1 MSTDFLKAKSLKV
14 DGSQLHARATVPL
27 NASKSETN
35 RALMIQALSGNPI
48 QLQNLAIARD
58 SQTMQRLVS
67 QPDLDP
73 WDVLDAGTTM
83 RFLTAYLA
91 LQQHTKTIT
100 GTPRM
105 QQRPI
110 NPLVDALRALGADIQ
125 YLNNEHYPPLKITGM
140 KSQLTHNIRIP
151 GNISSQY
158 ISALLMIGPL
168 LPEGITIELTSEVFS
183 RPYIEMTL
191 GLMGHFGI
199 AHQWEGRHIAIA
211 PQEYQSGHYTIESD
225 WSGASYWYSIAA
237 LSGKSTITLQ
247 GLREKSWQGDQEI
260 ARIMER
266 LGVVTSYT
274 HYGVVLLPGKA
285 HKEVSLDFRECP
297 DLAQTVMAV
306 ASVKGT
312 RLHMT
317 GLESLKIKETDRIL
331 AMQTELAKIGG
342 ELIEGKGEWTLI
354 PGGDQ
359 FADNVVFDTY
369 EDHRMAMALAP
380 LGIIKPVTIE
390 EPNVV
395 VKSYPDYWSHL
406 DAVGF
411 SLQGND

>member
-1 MSTDFLKAKSLKV
+1 MSIDFLKAKALTV
-14 DGSQLHARATVPL
+14 DGRQLHTKASVPL

-48 QLQNLAIARD
+48 TLNNLAIARD
-58 SQTMQRLVS
+58 SQTMQKLVS
-67 QPDLDP
+67 QPQLDP

-83 RFLTAYLA
+83 RFLTAFLA
-91 LQQHTKTIT
+91 MQQDTKTIT
-100 GTPRM
+100 GTARM

-110 NPLVDALRALGADIQ
+110 NPLVDALRTLGAEIE
-125 YLNNEHYPPLKITGM
+125 YLKNENYPPLKITGM
-140 KSQLTHNIRIP
+140 KSQLTRKISIP

-168 LPEGITIELTSEVFS
+168 LPEGIEIELTSEVYS

-191 GLMGHFGI
+191 GLMAHFGVTHEWTGQTI
-199 AHQWEGRHIAIA
+199 SIA
-211 PQEYQSGHYTIESD
+211 PQEYQSDRYTIESD

-237 LSGKSTITLQ
+237 LSGKSTITLG
-247 GLREKSWQGDQEI
+247 GLKEKSFQGDQEI
-260 ARIMER
+260 AWIMER
-266 LGVVTSYT
+266 LGVTTSYT

-285 HKEVSLDFRECP
+285 NKQVSLDFRECP

-312 RLHMT
+312 KLHMT

-331 AMQTELAKIGG
+331 AMQKELAKIGG
-342 ELIEGKGEWTLI
+342 ELIENGNEWTLI

-380 LGIIKPVTIE
+380 LGIVKPVVIQ
-390 EPNVV
+390 EPGVV
-395 VKSYPDYWSHL
+395 VKSYPDYWAHL

-411 SLQGND
+411 SLGGN

>member
-1 MSTDFLKAKSLKV
+1 MSIDFLKAKALTI
-14 DGSQLHARATVPL
+14 DGRNLLPKAAVPL

-35 RALMIQALSGNPI
+35 RALMIKALSGNPI
-48 QLQNLAIARD
+48 QLGNLAIARD
-58 SQTMQRLVS
+58 SQTMQKLVS
-67 QPDLDP
+67 QPELDP

-91 LQQHTKTIT
+91 MQQGAKTIT

-110 NPLVDALRALGADIQ
+110 NPLVDALRTLGAEIE
-125 YLNNEHYPPLKITGM
+125 YLNNENYPPLRITGM
-140 KSQLTHNIRIP
+140 KSQLTRKISIP

-168 LPEGITIELTSEVFS
+168 LSEGIEIELTSEVYS

-191 GLMGHFGI
+191 GLMAHFGVGHEWAGQKI
-199 AHQWEGRHIAIA
+199 SIA
-211 PQEYQSGHYTIESD
+211 PQEYQSGNYTIESD

-237 LSGKSTITLQ
+237 LSGESTITLS
-247 GLREKSWQGDQEI
+247 GLREKSLQGDQEI
-260 ARIMER
+260 AWIMER
-266 LGVVTSYT
+266 LGVTTSYT

-285 HKEVSLDFRECP
+285 NKEVSLDFRECP

-312 RLHMT
+312 KLHMT

-331 AMQTELAKIGG
+331 AMQQELAKIGG
-342 ELIEGKGEWTLI
+342 QLIENGSEWTLI

-359 FADNVVFDTY
+359 FADNVVFNTY

-380 LGIIKPVTIE
+380 LGIMRPVVIE
-390 EPNVV
+390 EPGVV
-395 VKSYPDYWSHL
+395 VKSYPDYWTHL
-406 DAVGF
+406 DAAGF
-411 SLQGND
+411 SLS

>member
-1 MSTDFLKAKSLKV
+1 MSIEFLQAKALTV
-14 DGSQLHARATVPL
+14 DGSKILSKASVPL

-58 SQTMQRLVS
+58 SQTMQHLVS

-91 LQQHTKTIT
+91 LQQRTKTIT

-110 NPLVDALRALGADIQ
+110 NPLVDALRRLGAEIQ
-125 YLNNEHYPPLKITGM
+125 YLKNENYPPLKITGM
-140 KSQLTHNIRIP
+140 KRQLTRNIQIP

-168 LPEGITIELTSEVFS
+168 LPEGISIELTSEVYS

-191 GLMGHFGI
+191 GLMELFGVK
-199 AHQWEGRHIAIA
+199 HEWSGQTIAIA
-211 PQEYQSGHYTIESD
+211 PQEYQSANYTIESD

-237 LSGKSTITLQ
+237 LSGKSTITLN
-247 GLREKSWQGDQEI
+247 GLREKSLQGDQEI
-260 ARIMER
+260 AWIMER
-266 LGVVTSYT
+266 LGVTTSYT

-285 HKEVSLDFRECP
+285 NKEVSLDFRECP
-297 DLAQTVMAV
+297 DLAQTVMTV

-312 RLHMT
+312 KLNMT

-331 AMQTELAKIGG
+331 AMQKELAKIGG
-342 ELIEGKGEWTLI
+342 QLIENGSEWTLI
-354 PGGDQ
+354 PGGDD

-380 LGIIKPVTIE
+380 LGIIKPVIIE

-395 VKSYPDYWSHL
+395 VKSYPDYWTHL

-411 SLQGND
+411 DLSEKG